1 MRHKNS
7 DHYSMDTSHENY
19 STKWIEN
26 LALDEIQMEESGVIN
41 FTEHLDPSKLLEESS
56 IELMEQLRE
65 KFDLAVSLFNNL
77 RKEVNGESK
86 VIKVFKIS
94 NTINDFML
102 FRNSLKLV
110 IARKSIDTISLGF
123 LSNSGGLFAARLN
136 FEQDSKQRI
145 HEIKAHVGPF
155 NNIYWK
161 FKGENVELD
170 SLVRHYL
177 TEFIKHSAR

>member
-1 MRHKNS
+1 
-7 DHYSMDTSHENY
+7 
-19 STKWIEN
+19 
-26 LALDEIQMEESGVIN
+26 
-41 FTEHLDPSKLLEESS
+41 
-56 IELMEQLRE
+56 
-65 KFDLAVSLFNNL
+65 
-77 RKEVNGESK
+77 
-86 VIKVFKIS
+86 
-94 NTINDFML
+94 ML